1 MPYALIIKSRAAE
14 LRRNMHAYQYVV
26 AALTYRS
33 NRSISSLSYNKLSM
47 AAPSFADNGLS
58 EPLLQSHSQDHLKTT
73 ELPLP
78 HTSSTTSPYLTS
90 NWFKSLTFWWLDP
103 LLRVGNK
110 RALQLSDVP
119 HLAPEDEAA
128 TLYNAFAAAWAE
140 QRKGSSSPSDSSSS
154 LNANDLQ
161 AKGSSSENKASQN
174 LASQQPSI
182 VKALAKCYW
191 KLALRTGV
199 CALIRSVAM
208 TSGPIVLLLFVN
220 YTSGEEL
227 FAGEGYVLVVG
238 LFLAKTIESLG
249 QRHWYL
255 GCRRLGFQMRSAVTA
270 AVFDKELRLSSIGRR
285 NHASGEIVNYI
296 AVDAYRLGEFPW
308 YMHYIWSV
316 PVQMSL
322 AVAILFF
329 TVGLATL
336 PGLAV
341 ILLTV
346 LLNTPLARSL
356 QKCQTEFMKGQD
368 ERLRATTEVLTSMKV
383 LKLQAWE
390 DRFREQLEYL
400 REEEYKWLSKAQSRR
415 SYGTILYWLSPIIV
429 ASIVFASCIWLDQ
442 SLSASVVFT
451 VLATFK
457 IIQEP
462 VRMIPEVMASYAQ
475 VSVSLERLNRFL
487 NDDELPSDAV
497 QRTFTGKSDYV
508 IRVCDCTL
516 AWNPESP
523 KPTLNNINLAF
534 TAGEKIAVCGAV
546 GSGKSSLLLALLG
559 EIPKLSGAVQVVG
572 RVAYV
577 SQNAWIQ
584 GGTVRDNILFGRPY
598 EKEHYQKA
606 LRASALEKDIQGF
619 SFGDLTEIGERGLNM
634 SGGQKQRI
642 QLARALYSDA
652 DIYLLDD
659 PFSAVD
665 AHTAADLFNDYVMG
679 ALAEKTVVLVT
690 HQVEFLPA
698 VDCILVMQ
706 GGEIQQS
713 GRYHDLLHA
722 GETFEQL
729 VNAHQDALTSVSF
742 AETARTDDGHEEV
755 NPIQRKLS
763 RRQSSH
769 GNNQGEAV
777 QLVQDEKI
785 ETGDMGLKPYKAYIT
800 FPKAVAVFIFMTL
813 WQILFV
819 VLQVLS
825 NFWLANEV
833 SNTNISEGVLV
844 GIYAALSVASGVFVH
859 LRSEFN
865 VWLGLKAS
873 KEFFLGMLRT
883 LFRAPM
889 SFFDSTPT
897 GRILSR
903 VSTDLSILDLDIPFC
918 VGFVI
923 AGSLELLGILVVI
936 AAVTWEILI
945 VAIPMLYIAHKLQH
959 YYVQSGQELMRINAS
974 TKAPIVNFSGEA
986 NQGAATIRA
995 FQMVERFK
1003 RKNLTLIDNDA
1014 SLYFHA
1020 NAALEW
1026 LIMRLEF
1033 LSNIVLCATGIFL
1046 VVFPASSS
1054 GYAGLALTYGLSLSA
1069 MQVFFVQWQC
1079 KLVSYVVSVERI
1091 NQYLYLPSEA
1101 PAVIEDHRPPKQWP
1115 SKGCVILQDLKI
1127 RYQPTSPLVLRGITC
1142 TFEGGKRIGVV
1153 GRTGSGKTTLIS
1165 ALFRLIEPA
1174 GGKIVI
1180 DEVDVT
1186 TIGLHDLRSRLGIIP
1201 QDPTLFRGTVRTNL
1215 DPLNQYNDE
1224 AIWQALD
1231 RCQLGN
1237 IIRDSPFQLDAPVSD
1252 EGENWS
1258 SGQRQLFCLG
1268 RVLLKESKVLVL
1280 DEATA
1285 SVDSQTDAVLQKVIR
1300 EEFVDCTVITVAHRI
1315 PTVIDSDMVLALR
1328 DGKLIE
1334 YDKPSRLLEDEN
1346 SLFAKLVKDYWTHVS
1361 TAGNNKAA

>member
-1 MPYALIIKSRAAE
+1 ME
-14 LRRNMHAYQYVV
+14 
-26 AALTYRS
+26 
-33 NRSISSLSYNKLSM
+33 
-47 AAPSFADNGLS
+47 APSSTDNGLS
-58 EPLLQSHSQDHLKTT
+58 EPLLHSHRQEHLKTT

-78 HTSSTTSPYLTS
+78 HTPSSTSPYLTS
-90 NWFKSLTFWWLDP
+90 NWFKSLTFLWLDP
-103 LLRVGNK
+103 MLCMGNK

-119 HLAPEDEAA
+119 HLAPEDESA
-128 TLYNAFAAAWAE
+128 TLYNNGFATAWAE
-140 QRKGSSSPSDSSSS
+140 QRKGRSSPSDGSSG
-154 LNANDLQ
+154 LNASHMQ
-161 AKGSSSENKASQN
+161 SKGSSSGKKASKN
-174 LASQQPSI
+174 PASQQPSI
-182 VKALAKCYW
+182 VKALAKCFW
-191 KLALRTGV
+191 KLALRTGL
-199 CALIRSVAM
+199 CALVRAVAM

-227 FAGEGYVLVVG
+227 FSGEGYVLVIG
-238 LFLAKTIESLG
+238 LFLAKTIESLA

-255 GCRRLGFQMRSAVTA
+255 GCRRLGFQLRSAVTA

-285 NHASGEIVNYI
+285 NHAAGEIVNYI

-308 YMHYIWSV
+308 YMHYIWAV
-316 PVQMSL
+316 PVQMIL
-322 AVAILFF
+322 AIAILFF

-341 ILLTV
+341 IFLTV

-368 ERLRATTEVLTSMKV
+368 ERLRATTEVLNNMKV

-390 DRFREQLEYL
+390 DRFREQVEHL

-415 SYGTILYWLSPIIV
+415 SYGTILYWLSPIVV
-429 ASIVFASCIWLDQ
+429 ASVVFVSCIWFDQ
-442 SLSASVVFT
+442 SLDASVVFT

-475 VSVSLERLNRFL
+475 VSVSLERLGRFL
-487 NDDELPSDAV
+487 HDDELPSDAV
-497 QRTFTGKSDYV
+497 LRTFTDKADYV
-508 IRVCDCTL
+508 IRVCGCTV

-534 TAGEKIAVCGAV
+534 KAGEKIAVCGTV

-559 EIPKLSGAVQVVG
+559 EIPKLSGFVQVVG

-606 LRASALEKDIQGF
+606 IRASSLEKDIQGF
-619 SFGDLTEIGERGLNM
+619 SFGDLMEIGERGLNM

-665 AHTAADLFNDYVMG
+665 AHTAANLFNDCVMG
-679 ALAEKTVVLVT
+679 AMAEKTVVLVT
-690 HQVEFLPA
+690 HQVEFLPT

-729 VNAHQDALTSVSF
+729 VNAHQDALTSVSLG
-742 AETARTDDGHEEV
+742 ESTRTDDGHGEM
-755 NPIQRKLS
+755 NPMQSQLS
-763 RRQSSH
+763 RRKSSL

-777 QLVQDEKI
+777 QLVQEEKM
-785 ETGDMGLKPYKAYIT
+785 ETGDMGLKPYKSYIT
-800 FPKAVAVFIFMTL
+800 YPKAVTVFIFMTI

-819 VLQVLS
+819 VFQVLS

-833 SNTNISEGVLV
+833 SNSGISEGLLV

-859 LRSEFN
+859 VRSSFN
-865 VWLGLKAS
+865 VWMGLKAS
-873 KEFFLGMLRT
+873 KEFFYGMT
-883 LFRAPM
+883 HTMFRAPM
-889 SFFDSTPT
+889 LFFDSTPT

-936 AAVTWEILI
+936 AAVTWEILL
-945 VAIPMLYIAHKLQH
+945 VAIPMLYIAHRLQH
-959 YYVQSGQELMRINAS
+959 YYVRSGQELMRINAS

-1003 RKNLTLIDNDA
+1003 RKNLALIDNDA

-1033 LSNIVLCATGIFL
+1033 LSNIVLCATGLFL
-1046 VVFPASSS
+1046 VIFPVSSS
-1054 GYAGLALTYGLSLSA
+1054 GFAGLALSYGLSLSA

-1091 NQYLYLPSEA
+1091 NQYLHLPSEA
-1101 PAVIEDHRPPKQWP
+1101 PPVIEDQRPPKQWP
-1115 SKGCVILQDLKI
+1115 NKGCVVLEDLKACRVKTHLCTCFESAFRVGFTKNTTFRNVSIFFQI

-1174 GGKIVI
+1174 GGRILI
-1180 DEVDVT
+1180 DEVDIT
-1186 TIGLHDLRSRLGIIP
+1186 SIGLHDLRSRLGIIP
-1201 QDPTLFRGTVRTNL
+1201 QEPTLFRGTVRTNL
-1215 DPLNQYNDE
+1215 DPLNLYCDDS
-1224 AIWQALD
+1224 IWQALD

-1237 IIRDSPFQLDAPVSD
+1237 IIRESSFQLEAPVSD

-1346 SLFAKLVKDYWTHVS
+1346 SLFARLVKDYWSHVNH
-1361 TAGNNKAA
+1361 AGKNKAS